1 MSQTKI
7 IVATKKDA
15 VHIKQMINQMYG
27 FEYETRTPDEIA
39 QAIEKCHQ
47 VYVLAKQGDDI
58 IGFAGATTNSTEYQK
73 ITTQTQTVIEY
84 IYTIPSCRNFFV
96 AFFLTQKLIEYL
108 VQLQQTCAIMQVQ
121 TFNKQ
126 RFFHYALCDNN
137 IINSTSCKT
146 QSGKCYQDQIL
157 LINDLKSVIQQTPKQ
172 FMKKV
177 QKHKN

>member
-84 IYTIPSCRNFFV
+84 IYTIPS
-96 AFFLTQKLIEYL
+96 
-108 VQLQQTCAIMQVQ
+108 
-121 TFNKQ
+121 
-126 RFFHYALCDNN
+126 
-137 IINSTSCKT
+137 
-146 QSGKCYQDQIL
+146 
-157 LINDLKSVIQQTPKQ
+157 
-172 FMKKV
+172 
-177 QKHKN
+177 